1 MLTGYQTPDGFT
13 RAVFHA
19 MGTTTVVVTPERASE
34 AALGLTRD
42 LFEEWERALSR
53 FRPESDLSRLNAS
66 AGLRTSVS
74 PLLLRTLNAAL
85 DAARATRG
93 VFDPT
98 ILLRMIEIG
107 YDRSFETLA
116 RQQPAAPD
124 RAPSPTGGWR
134 QIEVNESRRM
144 VRLPPGVGLDFGGI
158 AKGMAV
164 DAALALLEER
174 GLTPAMV
181 NAGGDLAVR
190 GTPADAPDWPIAVP
204 GKDEGWVIGLERGAV
219 ATSGVARRQWRQ
231 GDVARHHIIDP
242 RTGEPA
248 TSALWSVTAIAGGCA
263 QAEVAAKVAF
273 ILGAEAGTRFIESA
287 RLAALLVG
295 DDGAWSVAG
304 GWPETGMRRLEWDD
318 PSWQG
323 VYA

>member
-1 MLTGYQTPDGFT
+1 
-13 RAVFHA
+13 
-19 MGTTTVVVTPERASE
+19 MGTTVVVLTPDHASQP
-34 AALGLTRD
+34 ALNLTRD
-42 LFEEWERALSR
+42 LFEEWERAFSR
-53 FRPESDLSRLNAS
+53 FRPESELSRLNAS
-66 AGLRTSVS
+66 AGIRTSVS
-74 PLLLRTLNAAL
+74 PLMLRALNAAL

-107 YDRSFETLA
+107 YDRSFESLA
-116 RQQPAAPD
+116 PRQPAAPD

-134 QIEVNESRRM
+134 DIEVHESRRM

-190 GTPADAPDWPIAVP
+190 GTPADSPDWPLAVP

-231 GDVARHHIIDP
+231 GDVERHHIIDP

-248 TSALWSVTAIAGGCA
+248 ASALWSVTAIAGACA
-263 QAEVAAKVAF
+263 QAEVAAKAAF
-273 ILGAEAGTRFIESA
+273 ILGAEAGANFIERA
-287 RLAALLVG
+287 HLGALLVG
-295 DDGAWSVAG
+295 DDGAWRSAG
-304 GWPETGMRRLEWDD
+304 AWPTTGMRRLEWDN
-318 PSWQG
+318 PAWQG
-323 VYA
+323 VYE